1 MAQTDRR
8 AEKATTRILIPGNK
22 GFTLVE
28 LLVVLI
34 IIGIMSAI
42 AYPSVV
48 RGIRSF
54 KEKQEEQQVVLFIKR
69 ALIGAR
75 MDGKSR
81 LIKIDA
87 KTGELTCGKQRLLPF
102 HGKEKLDSL
111 LENGD
116 AVETLAIA
124 PFSFF
129 EAGIKFKDR
138 TVTVNLYS
146 GKVEDKSDDQ

>member
-1 MAQTDRR
+1 M
-8 AEKATTRILIPGNK
+8 
-22 GFTLVE
+22 
-28 LLVVLI
+28 VLI
-34 IIGIMSAI
+34 IVGIMSAI

-54 KEKQEEQQVVLFIKR
+54 KEKQEEQQVVLFVKR
-69 ALIGAR
+69 ALLGAR

-87 KTGELTCGKQRLLPF
+87 KTGELTCGKQRLRPF
-102 HGKEKLDSL
+102 HGEEKLEAL
-111 LENGD
+111 LMNGD
-116 AVETLAIA
+116 TVETLAIA

-129 EAGIKFKDR
+129 EAGIRFKDR

-146 GKVEDKSDDQ
+146 GKVEDKTNDQ